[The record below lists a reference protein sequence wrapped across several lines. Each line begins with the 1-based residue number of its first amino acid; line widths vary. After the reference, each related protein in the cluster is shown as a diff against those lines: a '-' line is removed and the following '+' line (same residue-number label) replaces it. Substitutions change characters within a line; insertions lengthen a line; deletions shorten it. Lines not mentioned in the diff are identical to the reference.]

1 MSENMKLR
9 PVTIEDAD
17 LLLEWRNDPQTRKA
31 SHNTAKLQREEHI
44 SWLTNTLNNV
54 DRKLYIVEENRLPVG
69 TVRAYYSQGEH
80 ELSWAVAPNARGRGL
95 GKRMVALLANQIT
108 DPIRAEI
115 KADNEASMRIA
126 EYVGMKYVREENG
139 VLHYRREAL
148 K

>member
-1 MSENMKLR
+1 MKYLITL
-9 PVTIEDAD
+9 TIGVC
-17 LLLEWRNDPQTRKA
+17 LLFSSVPAMAVQA
-31 SHNTAKLQREEHI
+31 
-44 SWLTNTLNNV
+44 
-54 DRKLYIVEENRLPVG
+54 EENRLPVG
-69 TVRAYYSQGEH
+69 TIRAYYSQGEH

-126 EYVGMKYVREENG
+126 EYAGMKYVREENG